1 MRSYHIPPCPPPCPP
16 PPPKLC
22 QTVCCNWLRCFCRI
36 IESRMGGAGVC
47 SCFHFQMTWLKPSWR
62 SLSADTC
69 SSPTHSRT
77 LMHTHA
83 HSRACIHLLRQTV
96 YKYFPPQVSDMVC
109 AQHRH
114 HITRPKKNPQRCRC
128 NSELKDWIYK
138 YFSCHKLNS
147 WTQCVSRRAAK
158 LSHCVRELQASL
170 ASSSSACV
178 NWICVQA
185 GLRCLKW
192 CSDVRLLRNTF
203 KKFSHSDG
211 EERVESATTI
221 SLKQP
226 GEKHAVASEISSRR
240 CSFDEF
246 HMNGFKCGQK
256 TIKSCPRTFLKINVK
271 IMLENYK
278 CGRATSAKSFGR
290 DRIYE
295 IISEIQRKWWW
306 HGFSLW

>member
-1 MRSYHIPPCPPPCPP
+1 MFKSSNLSVFLQLGCLWKHNKTKKKTLRQQVLMRSYHIPPYPSYPPPLQ
-16 PPPKLC
+16 LC
-22 QTVCCNWLRCFCRI
+22 QAVCRNWLRCFCGI
-36 IESRMGGAGVC
+36 IESHMGGAGVC
-47 SCFHFQMTWLKPSWR
+47 SCFHFQMTWLKPSWK

-69 SSPTHSRT
+69 SSLTHSRALT
-77 LMHTHA
+77 RTH
-83 HSRACIHLLRQTV
+83 ACIHLLRQTV
-96 YKYFPPQVSDMVC
+96 YKYFPPSVWHGLCTASSSYY
-109 AQHRH
+109 
-114 HITRPKKNPQRCRC
+114 PPQTPQCCRC

-147 WTQCVSRRAAK
+147 WTQCVSRSTVK
-158 LSHCVRELQASL
+158 LSHCVRKLQASL

-226 GEKHAVASEISSRR
+226 GEKHAVTSEISSRR
-240 CSFDEF
+240 CSFDGF
-246 HMNGFKCGQK
+246 HMNGLKCGQK
-256 TIKSCPRTFLKINVK
+256 TIKSCPRTF
-271 IMLENYK
+271 
-278 CGRATSAKSFGR
+278 
-290 DRIYE
+290 
-295 IISEIQRKWWW
+295 
-306 HGFSLW
+306 